1 MELDKMI
8 GLILFAISVL
18 LLSMQIASV
27 TDSSVLNILLN
38 SMDKMPK
45 SSLPSETNGSVQ
57 QNFGTTPA
65 PTIYNAHG
73 IVTPNSP
80 NTLIA
85 KV

>member
-1 MELDKMI
+1 MELDKVI
-8 GLILFAISVL
+8 VLILFGISVL

-27 TDSSVLNILLN
+27 TDTSILNILMN
-38 SMDKMPK
+38 SMDKLPK
-45 SSLPSETNGSVQ
+45 NSLPSETNGTVQ
-57 QNFGTTPA
+57 QNFGTTPP

-73 IVTPNSP
+73 IVTPSSP

>member
-1 MELDKMI
+1 MTLI
-8 GLILFAISVL
+8 ILSLCILFIA
-18 LLSMQIASV
+18 MQINNIQSQ
-27 TDSSVLNILLN
+27 SILNILLN
-38 SMDKMPK
+38 SMDHMPK
-45 SSLPSETNGSVQ
+45 NTLPIDTQGTVQ
-57 QNFGTTPA
+57 QNFSSQPT

>member
-1 MELDKMI
+1 
-8 GLILFAISVL
+8 
-18 LLSMQIASV
+18 MQISEIN
-27 TDSSVLNILLN
+27 SSILNILLT
-38 SMDKMPK
+38 SIDKMPK
-45 SSLPSETNGSVQ
+45 NSLPINTQGTVQ
-57 QNFGTTPA
+57 QNFSSTPT

>member
-1 MELDKMI
+1 M
-8 GLILFAISVL
+8 LILAAISIIL
-18 LLSMQIASV
+18 LGMQITSV
-27 TDSSVLNILLN
+27 SNTSILNILLQ
-38 SMDKMPK
+38 SMDHMPK
-45 SSLPSETNGSVQ
+45 NSLPIDMNGTVQ
-57 QNFGTTPA
+57 QNFGSVPQ